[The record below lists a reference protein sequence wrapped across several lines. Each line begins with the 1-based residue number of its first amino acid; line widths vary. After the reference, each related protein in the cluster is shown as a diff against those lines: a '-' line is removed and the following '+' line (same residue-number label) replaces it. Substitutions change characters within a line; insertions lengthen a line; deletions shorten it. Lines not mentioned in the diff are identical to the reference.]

1 MNMFIAFISMAYSEA
16 NVQNERAHNIQD
28 ILNEK
33 HWTVRLMELRVWL
46 KIKYEG
52 IKACLKPKPKANS

>member
-1 MNMFIAFISMAYSEA
+1 MAYSEA
-16 NVQNERAHNIQD
+16 NVQIDQGFNIQD

-33 HWTVRLMELRVWL
+33 HWTVRLLDIRLWL

-52 IKACLKPKPKANS
+52 IKACLKPKPKIQK